1 MAVRFSPRCVNR
13 VPMPSFSNVA
23 PAASAAST
31 SSPGM
36 NRRTARR
43 ANHSFGIRSRSQAF
57 DAIQSRIRRIRARL
71 LRSVAPD
78 GVVALV
84 GSEEA
89 KPAAEH
95 PELAIDQLVERL
107 EALERGLGLEEP
119 LPPYR
124 VDLDDS
130 AQEI

>member
-1 MAVRFSPRCVNR
+1 MAVRFSPRCVKS
-13 VPMPSFSNVA
+13 VPIPSFSNVA

-43 ANHSFGIRSRSQAF
+43 ANHSLGIRSRSHAF

-71 LRSVAPD
+71 LGSVAPD

-84 GSEEA
+84 GAEEA

-95 PELAIDQLVERL
+95 PELPVDDVVKRL
-107 EALERGLGLEEP
+107 EA
-119 LPPYR
+119 
-124 VDLDDS
+124 
-130 AQEI
+130 

>member
-1 MAVRFSPRCVNR
+1 
-13 VPMPSFSNVA
+13 MPSFSNVA

-43 ANHSFGIRSRSQAF
+43 ANHSFGIRSRSHAF

-84 GSEEA
+84 GAEEA
-89 KPAAEH
+89 EAPPEH
-95 PELAIDQLVERL
+95 PEFAIDEVVQRVETL
-107 EALERGLGLEEP
+107 ECGVGLEKP
-119 LPPYR
+119 LPP
-124 VDLDDS
+124 D
-130 AQEI
+130 